1 MLTASAP
8 CGAPGDRNRR
18 APAHPVLRGPVTV
31 LDGALCTLDGHTRL
45 YTAWQMGIRTAMA
58 FDSPLEPE
66 QKALFAGIV
75 QEARRRGVFRVEDMA
90 LYSHEE
96 QEEKWNG
103 WCRDYFGEPQS

>member
-1 MLTASAP
+1 MDPILWLS
-8 CGAPGDRNRR
+8 GADVAATGVCD
-18 APAHPVLRGPVTV
+18 
-31 LDGALCTLDGHTRL
+31 
-45 YTAWQMGIRTAMA
+45 
-58 FDSPLEPE
+58 LE
-66 QKALFAGIV
+66 QTAGIV